1 MRPEDRETA
10 SEQQGPLMV
19 PQQIARTLSEAQ
31 GRMHFR
37 LENGRFALLGFA
49 AAPAAADWAALGEG
63 PGQLVREGGETSLLV
78 PERALPGLLEAHPD
92 ARVEKDLAWI
102 RFETPMG
109 WEVVGFLALVT
120 GRLADAGIPIGAVCG
135 FSRDHLF
142 LNAARL
148 PVALGVLRE
157 LFPEGETD

>member
-1 MRPEDRETA
+1 
-10 SEQQGPLMV
+10 MV
-19 PQQIARTLSEAQ
+19 PQQPPEQPAAALDEALARM
-31 GRMHFR
+31 RFR
-37 LENGRFALLGFA
+37 LESGRFALLGFA
-49 AAPAAADWAALGEG
+49 APPTAVDWSALGDG
-63 PGQLVREGGETSLLV
+63 PAQVVREGGETTLLV
-78 PERALPGLLEAHPD
+78 PERALPAHLQAHPD
-92 ARVEKDLAWI
+92 AQVEKDLAWI

-120 GRLADAGIPIGAVCG
+120 GRLAAAGIPIGAVCG

>member
-1 MRPEDRETA
+1 
-10 SEQQGPLMV
+10 MV
-19 PQQIARTLSEAQ
+19 PQQPAQKLSEALQ
-31 GRMHFR
+31 RMRFR
-37 LENGRFALLGFA
+37 VEDGRFALLGFA
-49 AAPAAADWAALGEG
+49 APPTAGDWAALGDG
-63 PGQLVREGGETSLLV
+63 PAQLVREGGETSLLV
-78 PERALPGLLEAHPD
+78 PEGALDTLLAAHPD
-92 ARVEKDLAWI
+92 AQVEKDLVWI

-120 GRLADAGIPIGAVCG
+120 ERLAAVGIPIGAVCG

-148 PVALGVLRE
+148 PIALGVLRE

>member
-1 MRPEDRETA
+1 
-10 SEQQGPLMV
+10 MV
-19 PQQIARTLSEAQ
+19 PQQPARKLSDALR
-31 GRMHFR
+31 RMRFR
-37 LENGRFALLGFA
+37 VEEGRFALVGFD
-49 AAPAAADWAALGEG
+49 APPVPEDWARLGDG
-63 PGQLVREGGETSLLV
+63 PAQLVREGGETSLLV
-78 PERALPGLLEAHPD
+78 PERALPELLEAHPE
-92 ARVEKDLAWI
+92 ARVEKDLCWI

-109 WEVVGFLALVT
+109 WEVVGFLALVC
-120 GRLADAGIPIGAVCG
+120 GSLADAGIPIGAVCG

>member
-1 MRPEDRETA
+1 
-10 SEQQGPLMV
+10 MV
-19 PQQIARTLSEAQ
+19 PQQPARMLSEALQ
-31 GRMHFR
+31 RMRFR
-37 LENGRFALLGFA
+37 VERERFVLLGFA
-49 AAPAAADWAALGEG
+49 APPSPDDFTALGEG

-120 GRLADAGIPIGAVCG
+120 GRLAAAGIPIGAICG
-135 FSRDHLF
+135 YSRDHLF
-142 LNAARL
+142 LNASRL

-157 LFPEGETD
+157 LFSGGETD

>member
-1 MRPEDRETA
+1 
-10 SEQQGPLMV
+10 MV
-19 PQQIARTLSEAQ
+19 PQQIAKTLSEAQ
-31 GRMHFR
+31 GRMRFR
-37 LENGRFALLGFA
+37 LERGRFALLGFA
-49 AAPAAADWAALGEG
+49 AAPSAADCAALGDG

-78 PERALPGLLEAHPD
+78 PEGALSGLLKAHPD
-92 ARVEKDLAWI
+92 AQVEKDLAWI